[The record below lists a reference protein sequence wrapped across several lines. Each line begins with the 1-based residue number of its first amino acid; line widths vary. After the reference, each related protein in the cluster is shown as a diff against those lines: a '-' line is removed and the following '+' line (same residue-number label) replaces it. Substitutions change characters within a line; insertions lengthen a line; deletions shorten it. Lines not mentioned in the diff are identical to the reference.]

1 MSQRVSIP
9 AVQGANTGERIDSYH
24 NRIAKLSDKLSDLHQ
39 GLESDRNSRFDT
51 LNGKMRM
58 LDERLATSQDAAA
71 KRFASLKD
79 QLVIFQKELEEEKE
93 NREALAER
101 KAQEI
106 ASMDQRLQAAL
117 DAEQQARKES
127 AMRVLRIFE
136 DKTQLLKEDIAK
148 ESTVRLDNE

>member
-1 MSQRVSIP
+1 
-9 AVQGANTGERIDSYH
+9 
-24 NRIAKLSDKLSDLHQ
+24 
-39 GLESDRNSRFDT
+39 
-51 LNGKMRM
+51 M

-71 KRFASLKD
+71 KRFAALKE
-79 QLVIFQKELEEEKE
+79 QLVTFQKELEEERV

-101 KAQEI
+101 KAQEV

-127 AMRVLRIFE
+127 EARVLRIFE
-136 DKTQLLKEDIAK
+136 DKCNLLKEDIAK